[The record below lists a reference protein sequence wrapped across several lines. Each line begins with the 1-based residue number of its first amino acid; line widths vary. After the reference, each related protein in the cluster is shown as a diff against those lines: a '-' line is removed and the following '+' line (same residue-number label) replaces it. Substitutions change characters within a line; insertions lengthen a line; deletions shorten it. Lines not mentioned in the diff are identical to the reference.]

1 MDASLGSELVHLHC
15 GNCGRV
21 TSLSLQSVE
30 ENVRPLCLYCG
41 AAIAVDVREAE
52 RDALREAKELD
63 GDVDALGS
71 TE

>member
-1 MDASLGSELVHLHC
+1 M
-15 GNCGRV
+15 